1 MIKAIINT
9 IIAHN
14 LTFLLIGTSTTSNF
28 LFSFALQSILFHFL
42 FIIALGIGNIAF
54 CPEHLIFCQF
64 LHGLR
69 QILIQFA
76 TLDIAVYGIQPLFV
90 YLDNRMIVCK
100 LPLFSAFQI
109 ADLSAGAV

>member
-1 MIKAIINT
+1 MG
-9 IIAHN
+9 
-14 LTFLLIGTSTTSNF
+14 FF
-28 LFSFALQSILFHFL
+28 LQSNLFHFFL
-42 FIIALGIGNIAF
+42 ISSLGISDITF
-54 CPEHLIFCQF
+54 CPEHLIFRQF
-64 LHGLR
+64 LHNLR
-69 QILIQFA
+69 YNLIQLA